1 MSTQAP
7 DVTFETLAEID
18 AVGDEWDELVDR
30 VGGSPFTRPGW
41 FAAWWNAFG
50 EGRLEILTARAGD
63 RLVGIVPLRR
73 RGGIVESA
81 TNAYTP
87 SFELVAEENV
97 VAPLAGA
104 IVARGGRGSVS
115 FVDAGGAG
123 ARGLAAAAAEARLPF
138 LVTTVQRSPYISIE
152 TDWDTFVASVGSKR
166 NSDIRRRR
174 RRLEEQGEV
183 SVEIVSGGEHLRR
196 ALDEGFALE
205 PSGWK
210 LEERTAIL
218 SRPETVRFYTD
229 LATWAADRGILRLLF
244 LRVDGRPI
252 AFEYGLE
259 ERGRGFILKGGHDPA
274 FVRFAPSTLLLH
286 ARLEAAFSEGL
297 ESFEFLG
304 DDEPWKRTWT
314 SLVRER
320 VQVQWFSASPL
331 GRARRAALGTY
342 LLQIR
347 PRAKRTLGREAR
359 HPLLALRRRLERRR
373 AGASASK

>member
-7 DVTFETLAEID
+7 DVTFETVAEID
-18 AVGDEWDELVDR
+18 AVAGEWDALVDR
-30 VGGSPFTRPGW
+30 VGGSPFARPGW

-50 EGRLEILTARAGD
+50 EGRLEILAARAGE
-63 RLVGIVPLRR
+63 RLAGIVPLRR
-73 RGGIVESA
+73 RGGIVESL
-81 TNAYTP
+81 TNAHTP
-87 SFELVAEENV
+87 SFELAAEEDV
-97 VAPLAGA
+97 VAPLAAA

-123 ARGLAAAAAEARLPF
+123 VQQLVAAAAEGNHPF
-138 LVTTVQRSPYISIE
+138 LVTTLQRSPYVSIE
-152 TDWDTFVASVGSKR
+152 TDWQTFVAGVGSKR

-174 RRLEEQGEV
+174 RRLEEEGEV
-183 SVEIVSGGEHLRR
+183 SLEIVSGGEQLGR
-196 ALDEGFALE
+196 ALEEGFALE

-218 SRPETVRFYTD
+218 SRAETVRFYTD
-229 LATWAADRGILRLLF
+229 VATWASARGILRLGF
-244 LRVDGRPI
+244 LRLDGRPI

-259 ERGRGFILKGGHDPA
+259 ERGRGYLVKGGHDPA
-274 FVRFAPSTLLLH
+274 FARFAPSTLLLH

-314 SLVRER
+314 PLVRER
-320 VQVQWFSASPL
+320 VQVQWFPASPL
-331 GRARRAALGTY
+331 GRARKLALSTY

-347 PRAKRTLGREAR
+347 PRAKDKLGRAAR
-359 HPLLALRRRLERRR
+359 HPVVALRRRLERRR